1 MKRATLLSL
10 VLVAGSSTMLVG
22 CQPSA
27 EEMANFM
34 KQPPRP
40 AELDRLDAFV
50 GNWKSEVEVM
60 MPGSEEPETSTGEN
74 TTQWAADKWMLT
86 ENWQHQMGE
95 NDTMKGANLMWWDK
109 NSKKYRMASTDN
121 YGGHG
126 TGSMTFNEETG
137 VWKFKGKSKDGK
149 TGSKTTFK
157 GTMNF
162 VNPSTIEWVWEEY
175 DGTGLFK
182 FVTVK
187 GTSRRQ

>member
-1 MKRATLLSL
+1 MKRASLLL
-10 VLVAGSSTMLVG
+10 IVLLAGSSALLIG
-22 CQPSA
+22 CQPSE

-40 AELDRLDAFV
+40 AELDLLDAWV
-50 GNWKSEVEVM
+50 GTWKADVEVTM
-60 MPGSEEPETSTGEN
+60 AGSDEVHTSTGQN
-74 TTQWAADKWMLT
+74 TTQWTSDKWMLT

-95 NDTMKGANLMWWDK
+95 NDTMKGASLMWWDN
-109 NSKKYRMASTDN
+109 NSKKYRMAITDN

-126 TGSMTFNEETG
+126 TATMTYNEETG

-149 TGSKTTFK
+149 SGSKTRNK
-157 GTMNF
+157 GTMKF
-162 VNPSTIEWVWEEY
+162 INPSTIEWVWEEY

-182 FVTVK
+182 IITIK